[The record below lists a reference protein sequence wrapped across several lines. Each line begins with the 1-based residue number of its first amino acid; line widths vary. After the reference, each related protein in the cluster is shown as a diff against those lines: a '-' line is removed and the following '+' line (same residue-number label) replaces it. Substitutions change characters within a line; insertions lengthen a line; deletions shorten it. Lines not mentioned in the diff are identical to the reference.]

1 MKKKT
6 IYIILTVAA
15 AALIGYGVY
24 RKKKGNTESDGDG
37 ETGKPAG
44 SYGGLV
50 LTPVAG
56 GISTTRR
63 SYPKAAATSTRPV
76 SFSMYRRLNKV
87 PSFTLAGE
95 NKLSK

>member
-1 MKKKT
+1 MKKQT
-6 IYIILTVAA
+6 IYIILFVVA
-15 AALIGYGVY
+15 AALIGYGIY
-24 RKKKGNTESDGDG
+24 RKRNGKTASDGDG

-50 LTPVAG
+50 LTPVSG
-56 GISTTRR
+56 GISTSKR
-63 SYPKAAATSTRPV
+63 SYPKASVTGTRPV
-76 SFSMYRRLNKV
+76 SFSLYRRLNKV